1 MDGYILAL
9 DQGTTSSR
17 AILFDRAGNIVIKA
31 QYPLHQIYPRPGW
44 VEHSPNEILDTQM
57 HAAVE
62 VFEKSGLSPTDIA
75 CIGITN
81 QRETTILW
89 DRATGE
95 PVCNAIVW
103 QCRRTADICARLERD
118 GMKDYILDHTGLLI
132 DPYFSGTKIRWLLD
146 QDPALQRRAEN
157 GEILFGTVDSWL
169 IWKLTG
175 GAVHVTDYSNAARTM
190 LFDIDRL
197 CWDEEICRALNI
209 PVCMLPQPMGN
220 STIYGR
226 VAPSMTGLNPLTGIP
241 VCGSAGDQQA
251 ALFGQGCFHPGMAKN
266 TYGTGC
272 FTLMNV
278 GSDRVR
284 SKNGLL
290 TSVGWSIGGKTTYVL
305 EGSAFNAGS
314 AIQWLRDE
322 VNLITTAH
330 EADLLAETLNDNQ
343 GVYFVPAFTG
353 LGAPYWDSEAR
364 GCFLGL
370 TRGSDR
376 AVLCRAVLE
385 SIAYEVTD
393 LVRTMDRDTATRISS
408 LRVDGGACVS
418 DFMMQFQADLL
429 DLEVNRPVC
438 VESTALGAA
447 YLAGLAAGVYSSL
460 EELETIR
467 KAERIF
473 TPDLS
478 EELRTTL
485 YGKWQKAV
493 RLSREWGQD
502 A

>member
-209 PVCMLPQPMGN
+209 PVCMLPQPMG
-220 STIYGR
+220 
-226 VAPSMTGLNPLTGIP
+226 
-241 VCGSAGDQQA
+241 
-251 ALFGQGCFHPGMAKN
+251 
-266 TYGTGC
+266 
-272 FTLMNV
+272 
-278 GSDRVR
+278 
-284 SKNGLL
+284 
-290 TSVGWSIGGKTTYVL
+290 
-305 EGSAFNAGS
+305 
-314 AIQWLRDE
+314 
-322 VNLITTAH
+322 
-330 EADLLAETLNDNQ
+330 
-343 GVYFVPAFTG
+343 
-353 LGAPYWDSEAR
+353 
-364 GCFLGL
+364 
-370 TRGSDR
+370 
-376 AVLCRAVLE
+376 
-385 SIAYEVTD
+385 
-393 LVRTMDRDTATRISS
+393 
-408 LRVDGGACVS
+408 
-418 DFMMQFQADLL
+418 
-429 DLEVNRPVC
+429 
-438 VESTALGAA
+438 
-447 YLAGLAAGVYSSL
+447 
-460 EELETIR
+460 
-467 KAERIF
+467 
-473 TPDLS
+473 
-478 EELRTTL
+478 
-485 YGKWQKAV
+485 
-493 RLSREWGQD
+493 
-502 A
+502 